1 VSALLSRL
9 PRPSLAVLACGV
21 LGLAVVLTPWFAL
34 GEYVPNG
41 WDATWWA
48 RAAAVAAV
56 LAIVALRLERNGIA
70 VLLTLVALACVA
82 VRVIAPP
89 DFGFGF
95 DGLDVP
101 TERRWGIY
109 VALGADLVALLAAA
123 ARLLPARR
131 GSPEAS
137 TGA

>member
-1 VSALLSRL
+1 M
-9 PRPSLAVLACGV
+9 AVVACAV
-21 LGLAVVLTPWFAL
+21 VALAVVLTPWFAL
-34 GEYVPNG
+34 DEYVPNG

-48 RAAAVAAV
+48 RGAAIAAL
-56 LAIVALRLERNGIA
+56 LAIVALRMERHAIA
-70 VLLTLVALACVA
+70 AGLIVLALGCIA

-109 VALGADLVALLAAA
+109 VALGAAVVALLASL
-123 ARLLPARR
+123 ARSVQQRRR
-131 GSPEAS
+131 GRDELAVP
-137 TGA
+137 

>member
-1 VSALLSRL
+1 VRGLARRL
-9 PRPSLAVLACGV
+9 PRPSLAVVACGV

-34 GEYVPNG
+34 DEYVPNG

-48 RAAAVAAV
+48 RAAAILAL
-56 LAIVALRLERNGIA
+56 LAIVALRLGRDRIA
-70 VLLTLVALACVA
+70 LALIAAALACVA

-101 TERRWGIY
+101 TERRWGLW
-109 VALGADLVALLAAA
+109 VALGAGVVALLAAA
-123 ARLLPARR
+123 PRLRHRAAV
-131 GSPEAS
+131 SD
-137 TGA
+137 